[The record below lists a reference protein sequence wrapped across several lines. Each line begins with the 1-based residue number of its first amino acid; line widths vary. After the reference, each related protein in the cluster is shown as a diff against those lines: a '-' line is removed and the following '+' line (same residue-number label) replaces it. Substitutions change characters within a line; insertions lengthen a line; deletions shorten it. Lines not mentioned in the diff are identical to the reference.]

1 MAGGVG
7 VMIRDV
13 VKAFT
18 AGAGRLLVLD
28 GVSLSCRPGE
38 FVSVLGPSGAGKTTL
53 LRLIAGL
60 DRPQGG
66 EVAIVDG
73 SRRRLDRTAIRLGM
87 VFQEPR
93 LLPWAS
99 LFHNV
104 RYGLQDRAKSMSPAE
119 RERAV
124 QEALEL
130 LGLSGF
136 SSYLPHQ
143 VSGGMAQRAALA
155 RALVSDPD
163 LLLLD
168 EPLGSLDVKNRL
180 AVQDLLDGMAGRRS
194 CIMVTQSIDEAVYL
208 VGLYLHPERKARV
221 GGGGDRGVSPRPRY
235 RLSAG
240 FARCQ
245 RRVLEALGA
254 CAPPPASRAGSQ
266 SGRVNPKWCVP
277 EGERSPSLR
286 SSSRLLA
293 GSGMACAQSG
303 PVRLRVSYNPVP
315 FNAASP
321 SSCAR
326 ASSRSG

>member
-104 RYGLQDRAKSMSPAE
+104 RYGLQDRAKSMSRAE

-180 AVQDLLDGMAGRRS
+180 GVQDLLDGMAGRRS

-208 VGLYLHPERKARV
+208 SDRIYILSERPASV
-221 GGGGDRGVSPRPRY
+221 VAEIEVSLPRPRD

-254 CAPPPASRAGSQ
+254 APRPRRPGPDLK
-266 SGRVNPKWCVP
+266 V
-277 EGERSPSLR
+277 EG
-286 SSSRLLA
+286 
-293 GSGMACAQSG
+293 
-303 PVRLRVSYNPVP
+303 
-315 FNAASP
+315 
-321 SSCAR
+321 
-326 ASSRSG
+326 